1 MIGDQKGFSMAFL
14 FAVVSLLS
22 CCQASN
28 FILPLVSRTDDAI
41 IIDRI
46 ENQFLSFRK
55 LAESDAFNI

>member
-14 FAVVSLLS
+14 FVVVSLLS
-22 CCQASN
+22 CCQASY
-28 FILPLVSRTDDAI
+28 FILPRVSRTNDAI

-55 LAESDAFNI
+55 LAESDVFNI